1 MSQPNPES
9 PLLIAQE
16 GPLNGQHWTVD
27 RSLLIGRELTCDI
40 IIPDRQVSRFHA
52 RLTPGPEGIILED
65 LGSKNGTH
73 HNGQEVRT
81 PVILHDGDLIQIA
94 LAQQFLFLTSD
105 STLPLDAG
113 SPARGRLLIDART
126 RRVWI
131 NQKALEPPLSPQQFR
146 LLWYLY
152 ERQGEIVTR
161 QELILA
167 VWGENALEVSEGAL
181 DALLRRVR
189 DRLATLDPTHAYIKI
204 IRGHGVRLDNP
215 PL

>member
-1 MSQPNPES
+1 MAETPEY

-16 GPLNGQHWTVD
+16 GPLNGQRWTINH
-27 RSLLIGRELTCDI
+27 SLVIGREPSCDI

-52 RLTPGPEGIILED
+52 RLTPGLEGVILED

-73 HNGQEVRT
+73 HNGQAVKT
-81 PVILHDGDLIQIA
+81 SVMLQDGDLIQIA

-105 STLPLDAG
+105 STLPIESNL
-113 SPARGRLLIDART
+113 PRGRLIMDERT

-152 ERQGEIVTR
+152 EHQGEIVSR

-167 VWGENALEVSEGAL
+167 VWGEDALDVSEQAL
-181 DALLRRVR
+181 DALIRRVR
-189 DRLATLDPTHAYIKI
+189 DRLATFDPTHTYIKTV
-204 IRGHGVRLDNP
+204 RGHGVRLDNP

>member
-1 MSQPNPES
+1 MTSNPEY

-16 GPLNGQHWTVD
+16 GPLNGQRWTINH
-27 RSLLIGRELTCDI
+27 SLVIGRQPSCDI

-52 RLTPGPEGIILED
+52 RLTPGLEGVILED

-73 HNGQEVRT
+73 HNGQAVKT
-81 PVILHDGDLIQIA
+81 PIILQDGDLVQIA

-105 STLPLDAG
+105 STIPIESSPL
-113 SPARGRLLIDART
+113 RGRLIIDERT

-131 NQKALEPPLSPQQFR
+131 NQKAMEPPLSPQQFR

-152 ERQGEIVTR
+152 EHQGEIVSR

-167 VWGENALEVSEGAL
+167 VWGENALEVSEQAL
-181 DALLRRVR
+181 DALIRRVR
-189 DRLATLDPTHAYIKI
+189 DRLATFDPTHTYIKTV
-204 IRGHGVRLDNP
+204 RGHGVRLDNP
-215 PL
+215 SF

>member
-1 MSQPNPES
+1 MAENSEY
-9 PLLIAQE
+9 PLLLAQE
-16 GPLNGQHWTVD
+16 GPLNGQRWTINH
-27 RSLLIGRELTCDI
+27 SLVIGREPSCDI

-52 RLTPGPEGIILED
+52 RLTPGLEGVILED

-73 HNGQEVRT
+73 HNGQTVKT
-81 PVILHDGDLIQIA
+81 PIILQDGDLIQIA

-105 STLPLDAG
+105 STLPIEPGPL
-113 SPARGRLLIDART
+113 RGRLIMDERT

-152 ERQGEIVTR
+152 EHQGEMVSR
-161 QELILA
+161 QELIQA
-167 VWGENALEVSEGAL
+167 VWGENALDVSEQAL
-181 DALLRRVR
+181 DALIRRLR
-189 DRLATLDPTHAYIKI
+189 DRLATFDPTHTYIKTV
-204 IRGHGVRLDNP
+204 RGHGVRLDNP

>member
-1 MSQPNPES
+1 MANNPEY

-16 GPLNGQHWTVD
+16 GPLNGQRWTINH
-27 RSLLIGRELTCDI
+27 SLVIGREPSCDI

-52 RLTPGPEGIILED
+52 RLTPGLEGVILED

-73 HNGQEVRT
+73 HNGQAVKT
-81 PVILHDGDLIQIA
+81 PVILQDGDLIQIA

-105 STLPLDAG
+105 STMPIESGPL
-113 SPARGRLLIDART
+113 RGRLIMDERT

-152 ERQGEIVTR
+152 EHQGEIVSR
-161 QELILA
+161 QELIMA
-167 VWGENALEVSEGAL
+167 VWGENALDVSEQAL
-181 DALLRRVR
+181 DALIRRVR
-189 DRLATLDPTHAYIKI
+189 DRLATFDPTHTYIKTV
-204 IRGHGVRLDNP
+204 RGHGVRLDNP